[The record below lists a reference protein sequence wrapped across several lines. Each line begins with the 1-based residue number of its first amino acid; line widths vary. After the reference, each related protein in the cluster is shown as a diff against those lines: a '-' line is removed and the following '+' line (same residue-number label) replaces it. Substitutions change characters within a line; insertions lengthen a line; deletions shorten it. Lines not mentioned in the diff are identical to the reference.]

1 MNQQPLNNPPLQN
14 PPAASG
20 LSNAL
25 SSIKD
30 SVKSAF
36 SGFSNQPNAT
46 ETFRF
51 SNTIIAKF
59 AFLIFVIIVFMFF
72 VNLGINL
79 ITYFTSPQSMPYIVE
94 GMLQGNVPVTIPQD
108 PRKEGSIQLLRSNN
122 ESLGAEFTWSI
133 WLYITDLPQDKTKYQ
148 HIFNKGNNVYNSLN
162 VATVNNGPGLY
173 FGNPSD
179 PNKLNSLYLIM
190 DTVDQNDKNTSVV
203 INDIPLQKWV
213 HVAIRMENNVIDV
226 YVNGTVSARLSLSNV
241 PKQNFAD
248 IMLFQNGGF
257 SGNISNLRYF
267 DKALNVFDINSLIK
281 KGPNMNA
288 SAQQKGISLMSN
300 YDYLSSIWYGS
311 KL

>member
-14 PPAASG
+14 PSTSSM
-20 LSNAL
+20 SNAL
-25 SSIKD
+25 GSIKD
-30 SVKSAF
+30 SMKSVF

-59 AFLIFVIIVFMFF
+59 AFLILVVIVFMFL

-79 ITYFTSPQSMPYIVE
+79 ITYFTSPQTMPYLVE

-133 WLYITDLPQDKTKYQ
+133 WIYVTDLPQDKTKYQ

-190 DTVDQNDKNTSVV
+190 DTVDQTDKNTSVV

-213 HVAIRMENNVIDV
+213 HVAIRMENSVIDV
-226 YVNGTVSARLSLSNV
+226 YVNGTVSARLTMSNV
-241 PKQNFAD
+241 PKQNYAD
-248 IMLFQNGGF
+248 ILLFQNGGF

-267 DKALNVFDINSLIK
+267 DKALNVFDINSIIK
-281 KGPNMNA
+281 KGPNMN
-288 SAQQKGISLMSN
+288 SSSQQRGISLMSN
-300 YDYLSSIWYGS
+300 YDYLSNIWYGS